1 MVDDVYF
8 QHNPRKALNKKVTG
22 KLEMT
27 GVDEAVNSLKQVVLE
42 LEQKMQSRTVRRV
55 EQLQQIDELKLSR
68 QHELEEALLSVT
80 NSLDSIISKLIDLAE
95 D

>member
-1 MVDDVYF
+1 
-8 QHNPRKALNKKVTG
+8 
-22 KLEMT
+22 MT
-27 GVDEAVNSLKQVVLE
+27 GVNEAVDGLKQVVLE
-42 LEQKMQSRTVRRV
+42 LEQKMQLRKVRGV
-55 EQLQQIDELKLSR
+55 EQLQQIDELKAALSR

>member
-1 MVDDVYF
+1 
-8 QHNPRKALNKKVTG
+8 
-22 KLEMT
+22 MT

-55 EQLQQIDELKLSR
+55 EQLQQIDELKADLSR

>member
-1 MVDDVYF
+1 
-8 QHNPRKALNKKVTG
+8 
-22 KLEMT
+22 MT

-42 LEQKMQSRTVRRV
+42 LEQKMQSRTVRGV
-55 EQLQQIDELKLSR
+55 NQSHKIDELKAALSR
-68 QHELEEALLSVT
+68 QHELEEALLSVK

>member
-1 MVDDVYF
+1 MS
-8 QHNPRKALNKKVTG
+8 
-22 KLEMT
+22 

-42 LEQKMQSRTVRRV
+42 LEQKMQSRTVRGP
-55 EQLQQIDELKLSR
+55 EQSQQIDELKAALSR
-68 QHELEEALLSVT
+68 QHELEEALLSVK

>member
-1 MVDDVYF
+1 MS
-8 QHNPRKALNKKVTG
+8 
-22 KLEMT
+22 

-42 LEQKMQSRTVRRV
+42 LEQKMQSRTVRGV
-55 EQLQQIDELKLSR
+55 NQSHKIDELKAALSR

-80 NSLDSIISKLIDLAE
+80 NSLDSIIGKLIDLAE

>member
-1 MVDDVYF
+1 MS
-8 QHNPRKALNKKVTG
+8 
-22 KLEMT
+22 

-42 LEQKMQSRTVRRV
+42 LEQKMQSRTVRGV
-55 EQLQQIDELKLSR
+55 DQSHKIDELKAALSR
-68 QHELEEALLSVT
+68 QHELEEALLSAT

>member
-1 MVDDVYF
+1 
-8 QHNPRKALNKKVTG
+8 
-22 KLEMT
+22 MT

-55 EQLQQIDELKLSR
+55 EQLPQIDELKAALSR
-68 QHELEEALLSVT
+68 QHELEEALLSVK
-80 NSLDSIISKLIDLAE
+80 NSLDGIISKLIDLAE

>member
-1 MVDDVYF
+1 
-8 QHNPRKALNKKVTG
+8 
-22 KLEMT
+22 MT

-42 LEQKMQSRTVRRV
+42 LEQKMQSRTVRGV
-55 EQLQQIDELKLSR
+55 NQSHKIDELKAALSR
-68 QHELEEALLSVT
+68 QHELEEALLNVT

>member
-1 MVDDVYF
+1 
-8 QHNPRKALNKKVTG
+8 
-22 KLEMT
+22 MT

-42 LEQKMQSRTVRRV
+42 LEQKMQSRTVRGP
-55 EQLQQIDELKLSR
+55 EQSQQIDELKAALSR
-68 QHELEEALLSVT
+68 QHEVEEALLSVK

>member
-1 MVDDVYF
+1 MS
-8 QHNPRKALNKKVTG
+8 
-22 KLEMT
+22 
-27 GVDEAVNSLKQVVLE
+27 GVDEAVNSLKEVVLE

-55 EQLQQIDELKLSR
+55 DQSHKIDELKAAVSR